1 MGNVFRA
8 YLGVLKKIKIRIMK
22 NGQKKRFKSSFL
34 NVKNKIIEPILP
46 NALRAGNWEE
56 AKGEN
61 PFIKKIKNLSTSWS
75 SSKSKSIS
83 GVIKT
88 KVLRTNRLE
97 RFVLESSPKSLQIR
111 RTKKQ
116 LLRIILPQLN

>member
-8 YLGVLKKIKIRIMK
+8 YMGVLKKIKIRIMK
-22 NGQKKRFKSSFL
+22 NGKRKRFKSSYL
-34 NVKNKIIEPILP
+34 NVKNKVFESNLP
-46 NALRAGNWEE
+46 DALRPGHWE
-56 AKGEN
+56 KPKKEN
-61 PFIKKIKNLSTSWS
+61 LFLKKKEILSTSWS

-83 GVIKT
+83 GLIQT
-88 KVLRTNRLE
+88 KVLKTNRLE

>member
-1 MGNVFRA
+1 
-8 YLGVLKKIKIRIMK
+8 MK

-46 NALRAGNWEE
+46 NALRAGHWEE

-61 PFIKKIKNLSTSWS
+61 LFIKKIKNLSTCWS

-83 GVIKT
+83 GLINS

-111 RTKKQ
+111 RAKKQ
-116 LLRIILPQLN
+116 FLRIILPQLN